1 MELLFQYVGVFFLQ
15 FYSKCDAAVYCI
27 LHTCSV
33 LHASCAQVEKK
44 NARILPRPG
53 QMDHRNVLYRS
64 QFFMKNNVQFFF

>member
-33 LHASCAQVEKK
+33 LHASCAQVGKK
-44 NARILPRPG
+44 THGFFHDRVKWITGMYRT
-53 QMDHRNVLYRS
+53 DHNSL
-64 QFFMKNNVQFFF
+64 